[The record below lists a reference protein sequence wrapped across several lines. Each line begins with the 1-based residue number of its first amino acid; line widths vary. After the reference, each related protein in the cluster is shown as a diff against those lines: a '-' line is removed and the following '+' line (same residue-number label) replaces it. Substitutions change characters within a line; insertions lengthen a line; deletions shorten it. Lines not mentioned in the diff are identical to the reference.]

1 MYSNQKI
8 PAPFYQPRTAN
19 QRKEKPTGEPPAPQK
34 NTVEKD
40 MVTIIPKEKTVPRK
54 ASRSTSALLAVLLFD
69 ILSTKEG

>member
-8 PAPFYQPRTAN
+8 PAPFYQPHHVSR
-19 QRKEKPTGEPPAPQK
+19 RMEKPKSEPPAPQK

-40 MVTIIPKEKTVPRK
+40 MVPIIPKEKTVPRK